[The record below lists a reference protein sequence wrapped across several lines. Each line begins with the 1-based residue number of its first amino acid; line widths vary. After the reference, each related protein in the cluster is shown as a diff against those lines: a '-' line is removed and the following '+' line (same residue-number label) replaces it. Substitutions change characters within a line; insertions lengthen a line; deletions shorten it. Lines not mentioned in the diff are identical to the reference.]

1 MTTTTAATTL
11 RRRLSLA
18 AAAVGLPLSIG
29 VAIAQAPTQAE
40 ISAPATSASVTTDAP
55 NSSSAKLL
63 SIRDIYDRVDAAG
76 TLVGILTNRDLRFET
91 DNDQLIS
98 AVMTPIPLVTTPVGT
113 TLDEARVLF
122 AELARR
128 LRGTGAS
135 AQHP

>member
-1 MTTTTAATTL
+1 MTTTATTATTAATTL

-18 AAAVGLPLSIG
+18 AAAVCLPLSIG

-76 TLVGILTNRDLRFET
+76 YRQVREIDLDHGRYEVKALNPQGQSVKLYVNAHSGAIEQVRNRS
-91 DNDQLIS
+91 ND
-98 AVMTPIPLVTTPVGT
+98 
-113 TLDEARVLF
+113 
-122 AELARR
+122 
-128 LRGTGAS
+128 
-135 AQHP
+135 

>member
-1 MTTTTAATTL
+1 MTTTATTAATTL

-18 AAAVGLPLSIG
+18 AAAVCLPLSIG

-76 TLVGILTNRDLRFET
+76 YRQVREIDLDHGRYEVKALNPQGQSVKLYVNAHSGAIEQVRT
-91 DNDQLIS
+91 RSND
-98 AVMTPIPLVTTPVGT
+98 
-113 TLDEARVLF
+113 
-122 AELARR
+122 
-128 LRGTGAS
+128 
-135 AQHP
+135 